1 MITEE
6 QLAKER
12 EPIPYIPVKRLERG
26 LLYVIEEDIP
36 HPLYGYAQ
44 YHKEYSVIDLRGYRK
59 GYEPRTDIIGQYIPN
74 PDDLFRLGTGKLPPY
89 QPVATGNKLQS
100 EMQRLDTYKA
110 WRIGKEKEEVPR
122 EPVKGE
128 QAGMLGVP
136 GKYVEQKRPWTPG
149 QIEIESYQKY
159 REAMGKPKTVT
170 PEVTVPTSVAKA
182 IEGKTIN
189 DITIKKV
196 RGTWWAIVKDTG
208 FPIVGLTSKIETEA
222 YVAKMFKLAIP
233 KAKVPVKAET
243 PQNLYWY
250 SIAELKKMCQNR
262 GLSTEGSKESLIRR
276 LK

>member
-1 MITEE
+1 MKAIHSCIECGHKKETSNHQYWKIGDKVNRYCPICDKTTIFEVTEIWG
-6 QLAKER
+6 R
-12 EPIPYIPVKRLERG
+12 
-26 LLYVIEEDIP
+26 
-36 HPLYGYAQ
+36 
-44 YHKEYSVIDLRGYRK
+44 S
-59 GYEPRTDIIGQYIPN
+59 
-74 PDDLFRLGTGKLPPY
+74 
-89 QPVATGNKLQS
+89 
-100 EMQRLDTYKA
+100 
-110 WRIGKEKEEVPR
+110 